1 MVIDYLLQQLRASIK
16 NYGIAYVY
24 FDYMDQDQQKPLHV
38 LASLVKQLAYQLPSS
53 SIGEI
58 EKLYQTLQAEKP
70 SRTPTFEVLYTVFIA
85 MSKSFDR
92 VFLVFDALGECDLDN
107 KRKDL
112 LPLFHN
118 LAKVLSLFVTSR
130 PHPEDIQD
138 SLYDAAQIEL
148 SANEEDIEIYIQQR
162 INDSPRA
169 KRLVRQ
175 AQCKDNII
183 SDLAD
188 CAKGM

>member
-1 MVIDYLLQQLRASIK
+1 MVIDYLLQQLRTSIK

-24 FDYMDQDQQKPLHV
+24 FDYMDQDQQKPLYV
-38 LASLVKQLAYQLPSS
+38 LTSLVKQLAYKLPSS
-53 SIGEI
+53 SIDEI

-70 SRTPTFEVLYTVFIA
+70 PRTPTFKELYTVFIA

-92 VFLVFDALGECDLDN
+92 VFLVFDALDECDPDN
-107 KRKDL
+107 QRKDL

-118 LAKVLSLFVTSR
+118 LAKVLSLFVASR

-138 SLYDAAQIEL
+138 SLHDAAQIEL
-148 SANEEDIEIYIQQR
+148 SANEEDIEIYIRQR

-169 KRLVRQ
+169 KRLVGQ
-175 AQCKDNII
+175 AQCKDKII